1 MWVVGTAEPVREA
14 GRDPGELPP
23 DVIVSKLLRDV
34 FFSETVSFPSED

>member
-14 GRDPGELPP
+14 GELPP
-23 DVIVSKLLRDV
+23 DVIVAKLLREV

>member
-14 GRDPGELPP
+14 GGAPGELPR

>member
-1 MWVVGTAEPVREA
+1 MWIERTAEQVREG
-14 GRDPGELPP
+14 GREPGELPP

>member
-1 MWVVGTAEPVREA
+1 MWVVGTAEQVREA

>member
-1 MWVVGTAEPVREA
+1 MWIEGTAEQVREA
-14 GRDPGELPP
+14 GQDPGDLPP

>member
-1 MWVVGTAEPVREA
+1 MWIEETAEQVREA
-14 GRDPGELPP
+14 ARDPGELPP